1 MCNQVRPVRE
11 ELLTDELIGEET
23 DLKGLELA
31 RQFYETVGEPML
43 KRTFPNYTDRIAA
56 GLVGEGSECFGFDD
70 EISRDHDFGARFC
83 IWLPADIYHM
93 VGNRMRQAYEEL
105 PNTFRGFPVLK
116 EAAAG
121 GARRSGVFS
130 IESFYRQILGGSLLL
145 EKETDWF
152 HLKESTL
159 AAATNGMVFTDPAGL
174 FSTFRNKLLGYYPEN
189 VRLKKMSVCLAYMA
203 QTGQVNYARSM
214 RRKDLF
220 TAEICVSEFVRAAL
234 SVLYLLNRRYMPY
247 YKWALTGLR
256 NAHVLSQTV
265 LLLEELR
272 QTRPQSAAWESRDLM
287 DTSLNFHDRNVEL
300 IEEICGQIAQELIRQ
315 KISDSPEKF
324 LNVQFLQVH
333 SRITSEEIREIP
345 VRMPEY
351 MI

>member
-1 MCNQVRPVRE
+1 
-11 ELLTDELIGEET
+11 
-23 DLKGLELA
+23 
-31 RQFYETVGEPML
+31 
-43 KRTFPNYTDRIAA
+43 
-56 GLVGEGSECFGFDD
+56 
-70 EISRDHDFGARFC
+70 
-83 IWLPADIYHM
+83 
-93 VGNRMRQAYEEL
+93 
-105 PNTFRGFPVLK
+105 
-116 EAAAG
+116 
-121 GARRSGVFS
+121 
-130 IESFYRQILGGSLLL
+130 
-145 EKETDWF
+145 
-152 HLKESTL
+152 
-159 AAATNGMVFTDPAGL
+159 
-174 FSTFRNKLLGYYPEN
+174 
-189 VRLKKMSVCLAYMA
+189 
-203 QTGQVNYARSM
+203 M

-265 LLLEELR
+265 LLLEELQ
-272 QTRPQSAAWESRDLM
+272 QTRPRSASWESRDLM

-333 SRITSEEIREIP
+333 SRITSKEIREIP